1 MLPRFASSQ
10 HQREYNRDSKERHS
24 LLDVESRNGEFTDE
38 GAGAIQEE
46 GGEGEGMKKIR
57 LDRIM
62 LVLGVISTIFTTGM
76 TLGSVAE
83 SMRT

>member
-1 MLPRFASSQ
+1 M
-10 HQREYNRDSKERHS
+10 
-24 LLDVESRNGEFTDE
+24 DVESRNGEFTDE

-46 GGEGEGMKKIR
+46 EEEERMKKIR
-57 LDRIM
+57 LDRVM